1 MERVRL
7 RLASGLIA
15 LLALLSA
22 AAVARAQ
29 SERPKSVELVYRDYR
44 DDGVIDACDHTK
56 KALKKTLDQLPAE
69 ADIETPDLR
78 PALEAGIEQLEQEE
92 CEPEPTPTP
101 EPTATPAPVTP
112 APVTP
117 APAVTPPPVTTPSD
131 PDSSNVAP
139 LPGGGGGGGGNGG
152 NDNQPGAGEV
162 EPLPSETPAP
172 AVTPVPPAEP
182 TGPPAE
188 PTKVFVNE
196 DDGLPIPL
204 IVLGGI
210 AVLCALLALL
220 YALLSRL
227 GWADR
232 ALTPVRRS
240 WREAR
245 FRAGGTWGD
254 FADWMRLGR

>member
-15 LLALLSA
+15 LLALLSV

-56 KALKKTLDQLPAE
+56 KALQKTLDQLPAE

-78 PALEAGIEQLEQEE
+78 PALEAAIEQVEQDE

-101 EPTATPAPVTP
+101 EPTSTPAPVTP

-117 APAVTPPPVTTPSD
+117 APAVTPPPVTPPSS

-139 LPGGGGGGGGNGG
+139 LPGGGGGRERRER
-152 NDNQPGAGEV
+152 QPAGRRRGR
-162 EPLPSETPAP
+162 AA
-172 AVTPVPPAEP
+172 AVGDA
-182 TGPPAE
+182 GPGRHPRAA
-188 PTKVFVNE
+188 
-196 DDGLPIPL
+196 G
-204 IVLGGI
+204 
-210 AVLCALLALL
+210 
-220 YALLSRL
+220 R
-227 GWADR
+227 ADR
-232 ALTPVRRS
+232 ARRPS
-240 WREAR
+240 RR
-245 FRAGGTWGD
+245 RCSST
-254 FADWMRLGR
+254 RTTISRSR

>member
-1 MERVRL
+1 MRARADPDAGADVHAGAGHPGAGDARA
-7 RLASGLIA
+7 RGDPAAGHDAQRAGLVQRR
-15 LLALLSA
+15 A
-22 AAVARAQ
+22 AAGR
-29 SERPKSVELVYRDYR
+29 RR
-44 DDGVIDACDHTK
+44 
-56 KALKKTLDQLPAE
+56 
-69 ADIETPDLR
+69 
-78 PALEAGIEQLEQEE
+78 
-92 CEPEPTPTP
+92 
-101 EPTATPAPVTP
+101 
-112 APVTP
+112 
-117 APAVTPPPVTTPSD
+117 
-131 PDSSNVAP
+131 
-139 LPGGGGGGGGNGG
+139 GGGNGG
-152 NDNQPGAGEV
+152 NDNPPGAGEV

-172 AVTPVPPAEP
+172 TVTPVPPAEP

-188 PTKVFVNE
+188 PPKVFVNE
-196 DDGLPIPL
+196 DDDLPIPL
-204 IVLGGI
+204 IVLGAI

>member
-1 MERVRL
+1 MRL
-7 RLASGLIA
+7 STGLIA
-15 LLALLSA
+15 LFALLA
-22 AAVARAQ
+22 VAAVARAQ

-44 DDGVIDACDHTK
+44 DDGVIDACDHTQR
-56 KALKKTLDQLPAE
+56 ALQKTLDQLPAE
-69 ADIETPDLR
+69 ADVDTPDLR
-78 PALEAGIEQLEQEE
+78 PALEAAIEQVEKDE
-92 CEPEPTPTP
+92 CKPEPTPTP
-101 EPTATPAPVTP
+101 QPTATPAPVTP

-117 APAVTPPPVTTPSD
+117 APAVTPPPISQPDS

-139 LPGGGGGGGGNGG
+139 LPGGGNGGNGG
-152 NDNQPGAGEV
+152 NNKPPKADEV
-162 EPLPSETPAP
+162 APLPSETPAP

-182 TGPPAE
+182 SGPAAE
-188 PTKVFVNE
+188 PPKVFVN
-196 DDGLPIPL
+196 DDDPVPIPL
-204 IVLGGI
+204 MVLGGI

-227 GWADR
+227 GWADS

-254 FADWMRLGR
+254 FADWMRVGR

>member
-1 MERVRL
+1 M
-7 RLASGLIA
+7 
-15 LLALLSA
+15 
-22 AAVARAQ
+22 
-29 SERPKSVELVYRDYR
+29 
-44 DDGVIDACDHTK
+44 
-56 KALKKTLDQLPAE
+56 
-69 ADIETPDLR
+69 
-78 PALEAGIEQLEQEE
+78 
-92 CEPEPTPTP
+92 
-101 EPTATPAPVTP
+101 
-112 APVTP
+112 
-117 APAVTPPPVTTPSD
+117 
-131 PDSSNVAP
+131 
-139 LPGGGGGGGGNGG
+139 
-152 NDNQPGAGEV
+152 
-162 EPLPSETPAP
+162 
-172 AVTPVPPAEP
+172 PPAEP

-188 PTKVFVNE
+188 PPKVFVNE
-196 DDGLPIPL
+196 DDDLPIPL

>member
-1 MERVRL
+1 M
-7 RLASGLIA
+7 
-15 LLALLSA
+15 
-22 AAVARAQ
+22 
-29 SERPKSVELVYRDYR
+29 
-44 DDGVIDACDHTK
+44 
-56 KALKKTLDQLPAE
+56 
-69 ADIETPDLR
+69 
-78 PALEAGIEQLEQEE
+78 
-92 CEPEPTPTP
+92 
-101 EPTATPAPVTP
+101 
-112 APVTP
+112 
-117 APAVTPPPVTTPSD
+117 
-131 PDSSNVAP
+131 
-139 LPGGGGGGGGNGG
+139 
-152 NDNQPGAGEV
+152 
-162 EPLPSETPAP
+162 
-172 AVTPVPPAEP
+172 PPAEP

-188 PTKVFVNE
+188 PPKVFVNE

-204 IVLGGI
+204 IVLGAI

>member
-15 LLALLSA
+15 LLALLSV

-78 PALEAGIEQLEQEE
+78 PALEAAIEQLEQEE

-131 PDSSNVAP
+131 AG
-139 LPGGGGGGGGNGG
+139 LLQRRAAAGRRGGGNGG
-152 NDNQPGAGEV
+152 NDNPPGAGEV

-188 PTKVFVNE
+188 PPKVFVNE

>member
-1 MERVRL
+1 MRITG
-7 RLASGLIA
+7 GLIS
-15 LLALLSA
+15 LLALLA
-22 AAVARAQ
+22 VAAVARAQ
-29 SERPKSVELVYRDYR
+29 TERPKGVERVYRDYR
-44 DDGVIDACDHTK
+44 DDGVIDACDHTER
-56 KALKKTLDQLPAE
+56 ALQRTLDQLPAE
-69 ADIETPDLR
+69 ADIDTPDLR
-78 PALEAGIEQLEQEE
+78 PALEAAIEQVQKDE

-101 EPTATPAPVTP
+101 SPTTVPAPVTP
-112 APVTP
+112 APTVAP
-117 APAVTPPPVTTPSD
+117 APAVTPPPVTQPDS

-139 LPGGGGGGGGNGG
+139 LPGGGGNGGGGN
-152 NDNQPGAGEV
+152 NKNNPPGADDV
-162 EPLPSETPAP
+162 SPVPSATPAP

-182 TGPPAE
+182 SGPPAE
-188 PTKVFVNE
+188 PPKVFVN
-196 DDGLPIPL
+196 DDDAVPIPL
-204 IVLGGI
+204 LVLGGI

-227 GWADR
+227 GWAER

>member
-1 MERVRL
+1 M
-7 RLASGLIA
+7 
-15 LLALLSA
+15 
-22 AAVARAQ
+22 
-29 SERPKSVELVYRDYR
+29 
-44 DDGVIDACDHTK
+44 
-56 KALKKTLDQLPAE
+56 
-69 ADIETPDLR
+69 
-78 PALEAGIEQLEQEE
+78 
-92 CEPEPTPTP
+92 
-101 EPTATPAPVTP
+101 
-112 APVTP
+112 TP
-117 APAVTPPPVTTPSD
+117 APAVTPPPVTHARLAGLLQRRAAAGRRRT
-131 PDSSNVAP
+131 AA
-139 LPGGGGGGGGNGG
+139 NGG
-152 NDNQPGAGEV
+152 NDNPPGADDV
-162 EPLPSETPAP
+162 EPVPSETPAP

-182 TGPPAE
+182 SGPPAE
-188 PTKVFVNE
+188 PPKVFVNE

-254 FADWMRLGR
+254 FADWMRVGR

>member
-1 MERVRL
+1 MIRCEL
-7 RLASGLIA
+7 RAF
-15 LLALLSA
+15 
-22 AAVARAQ
+22 
-29 SERPKSVELVYRDYR
+29 
-44 DDGVIDACDHTK
+44 
-56 KALKKTLDQLPAE
+56 
-69 ADIETPDLR
+69 
-78 PALEAGIEQLEQEE
+78 
-92 CEPEPTPTP
+92 
-101 EPTATPAPVTP
+101 TPA
-112 APVTP
+112 AS
-117 APAVTPPPVTTPSD
+117 PSE

-188 PTKVFVNE
+188 PPKVFVNE
-196 DDGLPIPL
+196 DDDLPIPL